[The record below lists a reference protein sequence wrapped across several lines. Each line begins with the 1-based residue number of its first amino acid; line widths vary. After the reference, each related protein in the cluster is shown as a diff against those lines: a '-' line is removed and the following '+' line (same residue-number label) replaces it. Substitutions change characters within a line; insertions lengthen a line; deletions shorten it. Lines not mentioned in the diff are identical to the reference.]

1 MLYVVKG
8 MFTMVVE
15 ADGAPEARRTAERIL
30 RNDGVKVFVLD
41 AAEEEK
47 RVRPS

>member
-15 ADGAPEARRTAERIL
+15 ADGATEARSTAERIL
-30 RNDGVKVFVLD
+30 RNDGIKAIVLD

-47 RVRPS
+47 GVRPS